1 MQDIQ
6 DVYNRIQEKKK
17 ERKRYKLILKDAF
30 AESLKLKEA
39 MDAFKAAQ
47 AKKKSIEQEILR
59 EYPSEK
65 TALENLENDIKAD
78 QELMDDIALSM
89 AMRGETVTIKDE
101 RDKEYQSILT
111 VKYKMVR

>member
-17 ERKRYKLILKDAF
+17 ERKQYKLILKDAF

-39 MDAFKAAQ
+39 MDEFKAVQ
-47 AKKKSIEQEILR
+47 AKKKSIEQDILR
-59 EYPSEK
+59 QYPSEK
-65 TALENLENDIKAD
+65 TALENLESSIKED
-78 QELMDDIALSM
+78 QDLMDDIALSM
-89 AMRGETVTIKDE
+89 AMRGETVTIKDDH
-101 RDKEYQSILT
+101 DKEYQSVLT